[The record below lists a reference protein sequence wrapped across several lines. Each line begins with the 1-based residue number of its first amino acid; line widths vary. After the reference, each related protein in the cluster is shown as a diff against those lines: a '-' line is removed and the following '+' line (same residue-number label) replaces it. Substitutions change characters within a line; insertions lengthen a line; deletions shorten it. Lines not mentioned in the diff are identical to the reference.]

1 MLKKLFGKKEE
12 TPASINVHSPLSGKM
27 LSLDEVPDPVFSQKM
42 MGDGIAIDPAE
53 GKVVSPVDGEIVQ
66 VFPTKHAVGIKAKN
80 GAELLI
86 HIGLETVSLNGEGFE
101 AHVSEGKKVKAGDP
115 LVTFDMDLV
124 KEKAKSTITPVI
136 LTNGDDFTEIEKEE
150 AGVVTAG
157 QSQVMTISVKEK
169 RAENSALFSL
179 GSCPLHE
186 PTKLTKIL

>member
-136 LTNGDDFTEIEKEE
+136 LTNGDDFREIEKEE

-157 QSQVMTISVKEK
+157 QSQVMTISVK
-169 RAENSALFSL
+169 
-179 GSCPLHE
+179 
-186 PTKLTKIL
+186 